1 MIERDCPSKGRDA
14 HIKNAGRFAA
24 LVLATTLIGCVDD
37 AMEDCESSVEPS
49 LLMRQLV
56 LGAEKQ
62 KGYQNCKQIVQDTP
76 KGACEVIW
84 LDADRA
90 LTACMARHGYS
101 LRPIQS
107 EACKSYY
114 DAACYG
120 PSWFV
125 KLVKAIR
132 E

>member
-1 MIERDCPSKGRDA
+1 MRVCPSKGREA
-14 HIKNAGRFAA
+14 HIKNGLRFIA
-24 LVLATTLIGCVDD
+24 LMLATTLVGCVDD
-37 AMEDCESSVEPS
+37 AMEDCKSSIEPT

-56 LGAEKQ
+56 LSAEKQ
-62 KGYQNCKQIVQDTP
+62 KGYQNCIKDVRTST
-76 KGACEVIW
+76 CEVIW
-84 LDADRA
+84 LDADRM
-90 LTACMARHGYS
+90 LNACMARHGYS
-101 LRPIQS
+101 LRLAQS

-125 KLVKAIR
+125 KLTKAIR